1 MRDDSEP
8 PRDVLALEPG
18 EVVLWESKPQ
28 LRWVALSESF
38 LLVFGTLLT
47 GGPLAMAA
55 AMALALPPT
64 SLPELV
70 LPSGAFLLMALA
82 CSAYLF
88 GRFAWLL
95 QQARRTVFRI
105 TTRRLVCTTPAVW
118 HYEHQAL
125 AVSALGGWKIER
137 GRRWG
142 TRGTVTLHELTGGEY
157 AAHIGLVGVRDP
169 EAALHALQMLQR
181 GELPAIR

>member
-1 MRDDSEP
+1 MRDDPEP

-18 EVVLWESKPQ
+18 EVVLWESKPS
-28 LRWVALSESF
+28 LRWVALSKSF
-38 LLVFGTLLT
+38 LLVVGTLLT
-47 GGPLAMAA
+47 GGPLA
-55 AMALALPPT
+55 LVLFALPRA
-64 SLPELV
+64 SYPEGFLWAV
-70 LPSGAFLLMALA
+70 GAFLLMALA

-95 QQARRTVFRI
+95 HQARRTVFRI

-118 HYEHQAL
+118 HYEHHAL

-137 GRRWG
+137 GMCWG
-142 TRGTVTLHELTGGEY
+142 ARGTVTLHELTGGEY
-157 AAHIGLVGVRDP
+157 ASHIGLVGVRDP